1 MTAPINTNTAQA
13 ASLADNCMFVNL
25 AISCW
30 TARKFDKGVTEK
42 VKEEHFASSDAGN
55 FNKHLLGSEKL
66 KAIHSYIAETR
77 RLHMTMTLEGR
88 EKGYRL
94 LTNQMYFK
102 YRQVMQERKDGMLV
116 LVESFKLDYP
126 YLVDADRQRLGEMWN
141 SSDYPDIE
149 KLNSKFGF
157 DLTIMPV
164 PRGSDLKVV
173 GLLDEDLRR
182 LRDDIDQS
190 LEERLAVAMKDAW
203 TRLYDGLK
211 RFTGKKIH
219 AEETIKHLC
228 ELVEILP
235 MLNVGNDPRLAE
247 LAQEV
252 TASICI
258 HDPGAIKDHAETRKE
273 VVQSAKDILKEIESA
288 MSGIFG

>member
-1 MTAPINTNTAQA
+1 MNTASNNITTQA

-30 TARKFDKGVTEK
+30 TARKYDKQVTEK
-42 VKEEHFASSDAGN
+42 VKEEHFASNDSGN
-55 FNKHLLGSEKL
+55 FNKHLLGSDKL
-66 KAIHSYIAETR
+66 KAIHSHVAETR
-77 RLHMTMTLEGR
+77 RLHQTMTLEGR
-88 EKGYRL
+88 EKGFRL

-102 YRQVMQERKDGMLV
+102 YRQVMQERKDELMKMV
-116 LVESFKLDYP
+116 TSFKWDYP

-141 SSDYPDIE
+141 SKDYPDIE
-149 KLNSKFGF
+149 KLDSKFGF
-157 DLTIMPV
+157 DTTFMPV

-173 GLLDEDLRR
+173 GLLDEDLKR

-235 MLNVGNDPRLAE
+235 MLNVGNDPRLSE

-258 HDPGAIKDHAETRKE
+258 HDPSAIKDDQETRKE
-273 VVQSAKDILKEIESA
+273 VVQSAKDILKDIESA

>member
-1 MTAPINTNTAQA
+1 MTTTTTKNSTQA

-30 TARKFDKGVTEK
+30 TARKYDKQVTEK
-42 VKEEHFASSDAGN
+42 VKVEHFASDDSGN
-55 FNKHLLGSEKL
+55 FNKHLLSSEKL
-66 KAIHSYIAETR
+66 KGIHSHVAETR
-77 RLHMTMTLEGR
+77 RLHQTMTLEGR
-88 EKGYRL
+88 EKGFRL

-102 YRQVMQERKDGMLV
+102 YRQVMQERKDELFRK
-116 LVESFKLDYP
+116 VESFKWDYP
-126 YLVDADRQRLGEMWN
+126 YLVDSDRNRLGEMFN
-141 SSDYPDIE
+141 SSDYPDVE
-149 KLNSKFGF
+149 KLDAKFAF
-157 DLTIMPV
+157 DTTFMPV

-173 GLLDEDLRR
+173 GLLDEDLKR

-190 LEERLAVAMKDAW
+190 LEDRLAIAMKDAW
-203 TRLYDGLK
+203 TRLYEGLS

-247 LAQEV
+247 LAMEV
-252 TASICI
+252 SASICI
-258 HDPGAIKDHAETRKE
+258 HDPSAIKDHKETREE
-273 VVQSAKDILKEIESA
+273 VVQSAKDILKDIESA

>member
-1 MTAPINTNTAQA
+1 MSASTNNSAQA

-30 TARKFDKGVTEK
+30 TARKYDRQVTDK
-42 VKEEHFASSDAGN
+42 VKEEHNASTDSGN
-55 FNKHLLGSEKL
+55 FNKHLLSSEKL
-66 KAIHSYIAETR
+66 KGIHSHVAETR

-88 EKGYRL
+88 EKGFRL

-102 YRQVMQERKDGMLV
+102 YRQVMQERKDELFRK
-116 LVESFKLDYP
+116 VESFKWDYP
-126 YLVDADRQRLGEMWN
+126 YLVEDDRTRLGEMFN
-141 SSDYPDIE
+141 SSDYPDVE
-149 KLNSKFGF
+149 KLDAKFGF
-157 DLTIMPV
+157 DTTFLPV

-173 GLLDEDLRR
+173 GLLDEDIKR

-190 LEERLAVAMKDAW
+190 LEDRLAVAMKDAW

-235 MLNVGNDPRLAE
+235 MLNVGNDPRLTE

-258 HDPGAIKDHAETRKE
+258 HDPGAIKDNKETRRE
-273 VVQSAKDILKEIESA
+273 VVQSANEILANIESA